1 MAATLLSDV
10 IIPEVF
16 TPYMIERTAEL
27 SRFFTSGL
35 VAPVSELG
43 LNNTEG
49 GGTVNMP
56 FWQDLT
62 GDDQVLD
69 DGTDLTVTNI
79 SAEKDVAVLNG
90 RALVYGSKDLVAAL
104 AGDDPMAAI
113 ADLMAAKW
121 DRQFQ
126 KILLAVI
133 GGAMSSLA
141 AESPAVNTL
150 DISGLSGAAAVFDG
164 EAFIDALGTLGDAEQ
179 NISAVAVHSATHR
192 LMKKLNLID
201 YLLDSE
207 GMATIPSY
215 QGKLLLIDDGLPYSG
230 GIADTYLFGQG
241 AIGYAEGTPK
251 VPTETERNALVG
263 GGEEYLV
270 SRRHFVMHP
279 RGIAWTPVSGGVP
292 AKTFPSNAEL
302 AAAGNWTRK
311 YESKNIRIVR
321 FRHKLA

>member
-35 VAPVSELG
+35 IAPVSEVG
-43 LNNTEG
+43 NQSEG

-62 GDDQVLD
+62 GDDQILD
-69 DGTDLTVTNI
+69 DSTDLTVTNI
-79 SAEKDVAVLNG
+79 GAEKDVAVWNG
-90 RALVYGSKDLVAAL
+90 RALVYGAKDLVQAL

-133 GGAMSSLA
+133 QGAMSSLA

-230 GIADTYLFGQG
+230 GVATTYLFGQG
-241 AIGYAEGTPK
+241 AIGYAEGSPK

-263 GGEEYLV
+263 GGEEYMV

-279 RGIAWTPVSGGVP
+279 RGIAWTPASGGIP

-302 AAAGNWTRK
+302 GAAANWTRK

-321 FRHKLA
+321 FKHKLA